1 MFKVDSTAPGREYG
15 TIYLG
20 DKNIAYLVVA
30 NGFAKVIWSFTLYCF
45 YDLLIFYF
53 MYHLIP
59 NAILVD
65 QVKEQGRRK
74 GDNNPYTTE
83 LLRLEE
89 KAKDQGLG
97 CWSKVSIWDLI
108 TKRLVNMH

>member
-1 MFKVDSTAPGREYG
+1 
-15 TIYLG
+15 
-20 DKNIAYLVVA
+20 
-30 NGFAKVIWSFTLYCF
+30 
-45 YDLLIFYF
+45 

-97 CWSKVSIWDLI
+97 CWSKVSI
-108 TKRLVNMH
+108 